1 MFGLVRKYNLQ
12 FAVVGNLI
20 NPVRSG
26 GSGQGPL
33 GMCIPELN
41 ALNIN
46 GIVNVPFGVK
56 FNVRLLSIIISVDNR
71 LTLERI

>member
-1 MFGLVRKYNLQ
+1 M
-12 FAVVGNLI
+12 
-20 NPVRSG
+20 RSG

-56 FNVRLLSIIISVDNR
+56 FNVRLLSIINSVDNR

>member
-1 MFGLVRKYNLQ
+1 M
-12 FAVVGNLI
+12 
-20 NPVRSG
+20 RSG

-56 FNVRLLSIIISVDNR
+56 FNVRLLSIIISVDFGENLNIFR
-71 LTLERI
+71 TVVYWPSVLS

>member
-1 MFGLVRKYNLQ
+1 MFGLVRKYNWQ
-12 FAVVGNLI
+12 FAVVGSLI

-46 GIVNVPFGVK
+46 GIVNVPFGV
-56 FNVRLLSIIISVDNR
+56 RLLSIIISVDNR